1 MSEPEVRNNRD
12 GSIVEW
18 SWTRLL
24 GLVLILLAAIV
35 AVYLV
40 VAYVGWQQGEA
51 IRVETVET
59 ARSQQMERQVE
70 LAREDIGTASYNLA
84 LARLEWVL
92 ERDPEN
98 ADARALQRQAA
109 AALRT
114 ASAPEARPTPTVAV
128 EPTPLPAVEGDGVTN
143 ADTAELERL
152 QRLGRQEQWE
162 EVIAG
167 TLAFQRQLPAYE
179 RSETDRL
186 LYTAYL
192 NRGLELVRGE
202 QVEAG
207 IYYFSQAEKLGDLP
221 QEALDYW
228 LWAELYLQGIAYYGV
243 NWGVAVSFFRD
254 LCLAAPFFQGAC
266 EKLYDSLIAYGDQY
280 AAGGEWC
287 PAAELYREAR
297 QYGNNQALG
306 TKLSA
311 ATEGCAAA
319 TPTPEVISDTLTI
332 TDTLPLESPPPNE

>member
-167 TLAFQRQLPAYE
+167 TQAFQRQLPAYE

>member
-1 MSEPEVRNNRD
+1 MSEPEAKNNRD
-12 GSIVEW
+12 STTIEW

-24 GLVLILLAAIV
+24 GLVLILLAATV
-35 AVYLV
+35 SVYLV

-51 IRVETVET
+51 MRVETVET
-59 ARSQQMERQVE
+59 VRSQQMERQVQ
-70 LAREDIGTASYNLA
+70 LAREDISAASYNLA

-98 ADARALQRQAA
+98 VDAQALQRQAE

-114 ASAPEARPTPTVAV
+114 ASTPEARATPTEVA
-128 EPTPLPAVEGDGVTN
+128 EPTPVLAAEGDSITT
-143 ADTAELERL
+143 ADAAELERL
-152 QRLGRQEQWE
+152 QRLARQENWE

-167 TLAFQRQLPAYE
+167 TLAFQRQRPAYE
-179 RSETDRL
+179 RPETDRL

-207 IYYFSQAEKLGDLP
+207 IYYFSQAERLGDLP

-266 EKLYDSLIAYGDQY
+266 DKLYDSLLAYGDQF

-297 QYGNNQALG
+297 QYGSDQALG
-306 TKLSA
+306 TKLAA

-332 TDTLPLESPPPNE
+332 TDTVPLESPVPNE